1 MSGELNDKVDQL
13 FAKSSRSKAI
23 KKNKF
28 PVDLE
33 VEKRFGE
40 LKTKYANA
48 VAFLL
53 VKNVA
58 RRNLQEYFEKDNDNK
73 KRFETIKRLR

>member
-1 MSGELNDKVDQL
+1 MSGELNDKVDML

-23 KKNKF
+23 KKSKF
-28 PVDLE
+28 PVDIE
-33 VEKRFGE
+33 ADKRFGE

-58 RRNLQEYFEKDNDNK
+58 RRSLQEYFEENDDNR

>member
-1 MSGELNDKVDQL
+1 MSGELNDKVDML
-13 FAKSSRSKAI
+13 LAKSSRSKAI
-23 KKNKF
+23 KKSKF
-28 PVDLE
+28 PVDLDA
-33 VEKRFGE
+33 EKRFSD

-58 RRNLQEYFEKDNDNK
+58 RRNL
-73 KRFETIKRLR
+73 

>member
-1 MSGELNDKVDQL
+1 MNENEKIDAL
-13 FAKSSRSKAI
+13 FEKNPNSKKIRKEKS
-23 KKNKF
+23 KF
-28 PVDLE
+28 PVDIE
-33 VEKRFGE
+33 AEKRFAE

-58 RRNLQEYFEKDNDNK
+58 RRSL
-73 KRFETIKRLR
+73 